1 MDCRSYADSHTLR
14 TCSIAQQGK
23 RTQLR
28 ACRCTALVE
37 EAAAVPSGIEAIRRT
52 DELSDTVRL

>member
-1 MDCRSYADSHTLR
+1 MRM
-14 TCSIAQQGK
+14 CSVAQQGK
-23 RTQLR
+23 AHETE

-37 EAAAVPSGIEAIRRT
+37 EAVAAPSGIEAIRRT